1 MSTAQGNKLK
11 ITAVNIRSV
20 LTENNDKLGKLNKQ
34 KSVLIRRQRLQAE
47 RAAEEK
53 KIEGKDKG
61 KGKGI
66 KGVLGNVTGTVMS
79 MKDRILNFFGYLLMG
94 WLVDKLPSI
103 IENLKSAYEFIEP
116 LIKVTWKVIS
126 TIAKGLMSFG
136 GWVGSLFNKKQAE
149 KNVGALADTNTI
161 LEKEINSLEIP
172 GDEDNSQ
179 KKSTKNETISKST
192 TNTEVSKLK
201 PDKLNSDAADKREIS
216 QIEKESK
223 EEIDN
228 EESEDS
234 FNSLLSLDPSKLLG
248 RGGGSGE
255 NVAGEMTGNLSPIGA
270 NLESSTKGLIT
281 KVNKY
286 VGDLKGNMED
296 MNVKTIIMPVEVER
310 IVKSATNS
318 VNSSIPLPPPLPSSS
333 RRIA

>member
-11 ITAVNIRSV
+11 ITAVSIRSV

-34 KSVLIRRQRLQAE
+34 KSVLIRRQRLKAE

-94 WLVDKLPSI
+94 WLVDKLPAI

-201 PDKLNSDAADKREIS
+201 PEKLNSDAAEKREIS

-228 EESEDS
+228 EESEDT

-248 RGGGSGE
+248 RGGG
-255 NVAGEMTGNLSPIGA
+255 NVAGEMTGNLSPIGT

-296 MNVKTIIMPVEVER
+296 MNVKTIIMPVEVEK

>member
-1 MSTAQGNKLK
+1 MSTAQSKKLK

-20 LTENNDKLGKLNKQ
+20 LTEKNDKLGKVNKQ
-34 KSVLIRRQRLQAE
+34 KSVLVRRQRLQAE

-53 KIEGKDKG
+53 KIEGKG
-61 KGKGI
+61 KGKGVG
-66 KGVLGNVTGTVMS
+66 GVLGNVTGTVMS

-94 WLVDKLPSI
+94 FLIGKLPAI
-103 IENLKSAYEFIEP
+103 IETLKNAYEFIEP
-116 LIKVTWKVIS
+116 LIKVAWKVIS
-126 TIAKGLMSFG
+126 TIAKAIFSFG
-136 GWVGSLFNKKQAE
+136 SFVGSLFNKKQAE
-149 KNVGALADTNTI
+149 KNVSALADTNTI
-161 LEKEINSLEIP
+161 LEKEINSIEIP
-172 GDEDNSQ
+172 GGEDNSQ

-201 PDKLNSDAADKREIS
+201 PDKLNADAADKREIA

-228 EESEDS
+228 EESGDT
-234 FNSLLSLDPSKLLG
+234 FNSLLSLDPTKLLG
-248 RGGGSGE
+248 RGGG
-255 NVAGEMTGNLSPIGA
+255 NVASEMVGNLSPIGT
-270 NLESSTKGLIT
+270 NLESSTKNLIT

-296 MNVKTIIMPVEVER
+296 MDVKTIIMPIEVER

>member
-1 MSTAQGNKLK
+1 MSTAKEKKLK

-61 KGKGI
+61 KGKGVG
-66 KGVLGNVTGTVMS
+66 GVLGNVTGTVMS

-94 WLVDKLPSI
+94 WLVDKLPAI

-179 KKSTKNETISKST
+179 NKSTKNETISKST

-201 PDKLNSDAADKREIS
+201 PDKLNSDAADKREIA

-255 NVAGEMTGNLSPIGA
+255 NVASEMTRNLSPIGA

-296 MNVKTIIMPVEVER
+296 MNVKTIIMPIEVER

>member
-61 KGKGI
+61 KGI

-94 WLVDKLPSI
+94 WLVDKLPAI

-201 PDKLNSDAADKREIS
+201 PDKLNSDAADKREIA

-228 EESEDS
+228 EESEDI

-248 RGGGSGE
+248 RGGG
-255 NVAGEMTGNLSPIGA
+255 NVAGEMTGNLSPIGT
-270 NLESSTKGLIT
+270 NLESST
-281 KVNKY
+281 
-286 VGDLKGNMED
+286 
-296 MNVKTIIMPVEVER
+296 
-310 IVKSATNS
+310 
-318 VNSSIPLPPPLPSSS
+318 
-333 RRIA
+333 